1 MAATW
6 KVTQKKNT
14 YRATYSGNLHEA
26 LEKAKAD
33 LKKYLNDGDIPKWAW
48 IKKKAEAEI
57 AANKRAIERAQVFIG
72 LAEKEL
78 KKQEEENGQGTL

>member
-6 KVTQKKNT
+6 KVTTKKSGYSTN
-14 YRATYSGNLHEA
+14 YKAVYSGDLNEA

-33 LKKYLNDGDIPKWAW
+33 LKKYLKDKNIEKWVW
-48 IKKKAEAEI
+48 LKEKAEAEI
-57 AANKRAIERAQVFIG
+57 AANKRAIERVQIFIE

-78 KKQEEENGQGTL
+78 KNKETGNG

>member
-6 KVTQKKNT
+6 KVTTKKNS
-14 YRATYSGNLHEA
+14 YRASYTGDLHEA

-33 LKKYLNDGDIPKWAW
+33 LKKYLNDKNIEKWVW
-48 IKKKAEAEI
+48 LKERAEAKI
-57 AANKRAIERAQVFIG
+57 VANKRAIERAQVFIE

-78 KKQEEENGQGTL
+78 ENKEAENE